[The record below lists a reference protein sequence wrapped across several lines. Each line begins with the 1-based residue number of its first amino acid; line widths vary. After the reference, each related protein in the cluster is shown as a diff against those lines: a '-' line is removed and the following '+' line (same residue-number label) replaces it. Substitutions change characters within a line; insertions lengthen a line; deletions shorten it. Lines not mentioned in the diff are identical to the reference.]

1 MRRINADIV
10 IALLLLIGCAAF
22 FAETFRYQKVNL
34 AIIGSKL
41 WPRVVVGALFFFAV
55 VYLFAS
61 LRAGNTSDTESW
73 SLKRW
78 FTVNRNVVICFAV
91 FGLFLASLPY
101 LGMLIGGVFFV
112 FTILS
117 LLGKSDVRGHL
128 IHAAVAVI
136 SVGVMWAVFT
146 FALGVILPQG
156 VLLPRF

>member
-10 IALLLLIGCAAF
+10 IALLLLIVCAAF

-41 WPRVVVGALFFFAV
+41 WPRVMVVALFFFAAA
-55 VYLFAS
+55 YLFES
-61 LRAGNTSDTESW
+61 LLAGRTSETEAW

-91 FGLFLASLPY
+91 FGLFLATLPY
-101 LGMLIGGVFFV
+101 LGMLIGGILFV
-112 FTILS
+112 FITLTS
-117 LLGKSDVRGHL
+117 LGKSDARGHL

-136 SVGVMWAVFT
+136 AVGVMWAVFT

-156 VLLPRF
+156 VLLPKF